1 MRVLLSIL
9 ITVAIG
15 MGTYALYMKSTIAS
29 TGGTPVQVI
38 STTTVKMQLLNIAQ
52 AEKAYFLQ
60 NNAYGTIADL
70 SSSGWL
76 TLKTPDPTG
85 YGYTAETTPD
95 GFRVTAQH
103 GDAGSATS
111 KNYPTM
117 SIDQNMKVEG
127 SN

>member
-1 MRVLLSIL
+1 MRILLSIL
-9 ITVAIG
+9 LTVAIG
-15 MGTYALYMKSTIAS
+15 MGTYVLYMKSTMAS

-52 AEKAYFLQ
+52 AEKAYYVQ
-60 NNAYGTIADL
+60 NSAYGTIADL

-85 YGYTAETTPD
+85 YAYAAEVTPD
-95 GFRVTAQH
+95 GFRVTAHH
-103 GDAGSATS
+103 GDASSATS
-111 KNYPTM
+111 KDYPAM